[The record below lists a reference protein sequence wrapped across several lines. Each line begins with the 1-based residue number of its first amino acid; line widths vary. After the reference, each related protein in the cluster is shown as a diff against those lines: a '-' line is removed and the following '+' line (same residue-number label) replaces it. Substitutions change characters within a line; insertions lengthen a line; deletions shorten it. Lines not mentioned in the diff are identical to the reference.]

1 MNMSIAQYRAV
12 QNRVV
17 KAHREMEI
25 AEMNLRFSEA
35 DLRLRVVM
43 HVSPSG
49 GTITLKFDGRELKC
63 VKNSHNRLR
72 VSENKKVIISDY
84 LGDLKELRLALA
96 IGEM

>member
-35 DLRLRVVM
+35 DLRLRVMM

-49 GTITLKFDGRELKC
+49 GTITLKFDEAVPMSSAREL
-63 VKNSHNRLR
+63 R
-72 VSENKKVIISDY
+72 EDGGY
-84 LGDLKELRLALA
+84 ELR
-96 IGEM
+96 E